1 MGLNTVWS
9 AKVDR
14 IFKTKPKKDEELFL
28 NIVSM
33 FLYSREDDTLST
45 LYNELGLETFTRI
58 LGLIG
63 GSTLELPSQEELK
76 DIMISSLCF
85 YYKELKKQ
93 PWPEIHKLLPFNDVN
108 AIRYGKNIAK
118 LEKSIIEKIKN
129 NFEDIDSKSI
139 DAIDEIRKFI

>member
-1 MGLNTVWS
+1 MALTTVWQS
-9 AKVDR
+9 KVDK
-14 IFKTKPKKDEELFL
+14 IFATKPKKDEELFL

-63 GSTLELPSQEELK
+63 GNTLELPSQEDLK

-93 PWPEIHKLLPFNDVN
+93 PWDEIHKLLPFNDIN

-118 LEKSIIEKIKN
+118 LEKSIIDKIKN
-129 NFEDIDSKSI
+129 NFEDIDSKDE
-139 DAIDEIRKFI
+139 DAIDQIRKFI